1 MHLFLIMSII
11 WYLSHNSSLE
21 IYLNYPIMYRYEN
34 NLSNKCDQL
43 LIENRKNALLIFLL
57 FSLKLRITVWSL
69 TDKSVSY
76 MKYPKSI
83 EKCNK
88 QLIQILKQIYKLTVL
103 TIKGYIFTNDGKY
116 MLLAER
122 RDCKD
127 YCSIFSCGSWEL
139 LKVQDTF

>member
-1 MHLFLIMSII
+1 
-11 WYLSHNSSLE
+11 
-21 IYLNYPIMYRYEN
+21 MYRYEN

-83 EKCNK
+83 EKCN
-88 QLIQILKQIYKLTVL
+88 TVDL
-103 TIKGYIFTNDGKY
+103 SRFISRYINQQF
-116 MLLAER
+116 
-122 RDCKD
+122 
-127 YCSIFSCGSWEL
+127 
-139 LKVQDTF
+139 